1 MKGTDKA
8 AARVRFFSCGLSSGA
23 RGGSGIS
30 ETLDG
35 VLSDLAPCQ
44 PAWSKMMMACARGA
58 TLAAIV
64 EMKLHRLG
72 VAHRQHQARAF
83 SVLGAR
89 VPIILTS
96 RADKTLTRLGSCAI
110 ALLVARHKT
119 GVKS

>member
-1 MKGTDKA
+1 M
-8 AARVRFFSCGLSSGA
+8 VRLPCFLELSSGA

-35 VLSDLAPCQ
+35 VLSELAPANR
-44 PAWSKMMMACARGA
+44 PGRNDVACARGA